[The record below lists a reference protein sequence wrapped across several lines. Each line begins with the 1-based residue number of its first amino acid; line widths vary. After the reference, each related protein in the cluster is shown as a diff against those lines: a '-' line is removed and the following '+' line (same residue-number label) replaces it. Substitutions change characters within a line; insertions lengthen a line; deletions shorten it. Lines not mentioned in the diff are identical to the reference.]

1 MVNYLKIKLNVLI
14 KGIFNQNKKYL
25 MKFNYTREETTVKID
40 KDSKAIVKSKNVN
53 VGMRL

>member
-1 MVNYLKIKLNVLI
+1 MGNYLKIKLNVLI
-14 KGIFNQNKKYL
+14 KGIFNQNKKHL